1 MEIPFTFGGCQY
13 MCPGFKKK
21 IFFSMNI
28 LHTYYMPK
36 LLQAPGLRS
45 DLEPTL
51 IIVVVQSLSHVGHF
65 TTPLDWSMPG
75 SLVLHCL
82 LEFAQICGQ

>member
-45 DLEPTL
+45 DLELTWGRGWKGNWQRNGNYYPVEL
-51 IIVVVQSLSHVGHF
+51 GPRENQK
-65 TTPLDWSMPG
+65 
-75 SLVLHCL
+75 VLRREDFCP
-82 LEFAQICGQ
+82 